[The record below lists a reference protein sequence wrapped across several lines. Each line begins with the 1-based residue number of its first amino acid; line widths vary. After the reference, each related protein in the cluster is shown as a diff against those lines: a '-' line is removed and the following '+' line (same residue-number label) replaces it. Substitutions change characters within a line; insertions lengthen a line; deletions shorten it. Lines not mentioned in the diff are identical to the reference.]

1 MLTSSRRSAGFSL
14 IELLV
19 TISLLAVLLA
29 LAVPAFG
36 KWAAD
41 AGTRGTAEQLA
52 TALRLAQS
60 SAITHNRTAMFALT
74 DATPAYNA
82 KAVANGSNWF
92 ISLLPSGF
100 GGETASSANLIQGMT
115 FARQNRVT
123 LAGPAVVCFD
133 ALGQQVP
140 VADTLTGL
148 SAACSPPGDDKGGPT
163 SYLVSRVDATRQ
175 FKVLVYR
182 GGRIRMCDAAKKLAN
197 APDGCP

>member
-1 MLTSSRRSAGFSL
+1 MLTPPRRSAGFSL
-14 IELLV
+14 IELMV

-36 KWAAD
+36 KWSAD
-41 AGTRGTAEQLA
+41 AGTRGTAEQLTA
-52 TALRLAQS
+52 ALRLAQT
-60 SAITHNRTAMFALT
+60 SAITHNRTTMFALT

-92 ISLLPSGF
+92 ISLLPSAF
-100 GGETASSANLIQGMT
+100 GGETASSANLIQAVT

-123 LAGPAVVCFD
+123 VTSDAAVVCFD
-133 ALGQQVP
+133 SLGQQVA

-148 SAACSPPGDDKGGPT
+148 SAACSPHNDGSPT
-163 SYLVSRVDATRQ
+163 TYVVSRLDATRE
-175 FKVLVYR
+175 FHVLVYR
-182 GGRIRMCDAAKKLAN
+182 GGRIRMCDFAKKLAN

>member
-1 MLTSSRRSAGFSL
+1 MLTPPRRSAGFSL
-14 IELLV
+14 IELMV

-60 SAITHNRTAMFALT
+60 SAITHNRTTMFALT

-100 GGETASSANLIQGMT
+100 GGETASSANLIQAVT
-115 FARQNRVT
+115 FARQNRVA

-133 ALGQQVP
+133 ALGQQVA

-148 SAACSPPGDDKGGPT
+148 SAACSPHNDGSPT
-163 SYLVSRVDATRQ
+163 TYVVSRLDATRE
-175 FKVLVYR
+175 FHVLVYR
-182 GGRIRMCDAAKKLAN
+182 GGRIRMCDFAKKLAN

>member
-1 MLTSSRRSAGFSL
+1 MLNPPRRYSGFSL
-14 IELLV
+14 IELMV
-19 TISLLAVLLA
+19 TISLLAVLLV

-52 TALRLAQS
+52 TALRLAQA
-60 SAITHNRTAMFALT
+60 SAITRNRTAMFALT

-82 KAVANGSNWF
+82 KAAANGSNWF
-92 ISLLPSGF
+92 VSLLPSGLA
-100 GGETASSANLIQGMT
+100 GEAASSSNLIQSMT

-133 ALGQQVP
+133 ALGQLVGMS
-140 VADTLTGL
+140 ASSTGL
-148 SAACSPPGDDKGGPT
+148 SAPCTLPTDDSGGVVPYT
-163 SYLVSRVDATRQ
+163 VSRLDATRQ
-175 FKVLVYR
+175 FKVLVSR
-182 GGRIRMCDAAKKLAN
+182 GGRIRMCDVAKKLAD

>member
-1 MLTSSRRSAGFSL
+1 MLTPPRRSAGFSL
-14 IELLV
+14 IELMV

-60 SAITHNRTAMFALT
+60 SAITHNRTTMFALT

-100 GGETASSANLIQGMT
+100 GGETASGANLIQAVT
-115 FARQNRVT
+115 FARQNRVA

-133 ALGQQVP
+133 ALGQQVA

-148 SAACSPPGDDKGGPT
+148 SAACSPHNDGSPT
-163 SYLVSRVDATRQ
+163 TYVVSRLDATRE
-175 FKVLVYR
+175 FHVLVYR
-182 GGRIRMCDAAKKLAN
+182 GGRIRMCDFAKKLAN

>member
-1 MLTSSRRSAGFSL
+1 VLTPPRRSAGFSL
-14 IELLV
+14 IELMV

-36 KWAAD
+36 KWSAD
-41 AGTRGTAEQLA
+41 AGTRGTAEQLT

-60 SAITHNRTAMFALT
+60 SAITHNRTTMFALT

-82 KAVANGSNWF
+82 KAAANGSNWF
-92 ISLLPSGF
+92 ISLLPSVL

-133 ALGQQVP
+133 ALGQL
-140 VADTLTGL
+140 AGMSASSTGL
-148 SAACSPPGDDKGGPT
+148 SAPCSLPADGSGGLIPYT
-163 SYLVSRVDATRQ
+163 VSRLDATRQ
-175 FKVLVYR
+175 FRVLVYR
-182 GGRIRMCDAAKKLAN
+182 GGRIRLCDVAKKLAD